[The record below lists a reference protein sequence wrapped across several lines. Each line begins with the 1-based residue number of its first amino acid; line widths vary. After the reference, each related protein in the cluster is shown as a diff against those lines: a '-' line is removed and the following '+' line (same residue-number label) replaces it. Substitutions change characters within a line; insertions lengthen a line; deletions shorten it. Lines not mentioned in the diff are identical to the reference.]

1 MKNSIK
7 KINWKK
13 CGGLM
18 PAIIQE
24 SNTDTVLM
32 LGYMNK
38 ESFIKT
44 LKTKK
49 VWFYSRSRKRLW
61 MKGETSKNV
70 LNVVSITP
78 DCDSDSLLIKVKP
91 SGPTCHRGN
100 YSCFGKKKFSL
111 QELYDTLF
119 DRKSNPRDGSFSSML
134 LLDEKLIKL
143 KIKEECKEVL
153 DYKSRRNLI
162 WEIADLT
169 YFVMLLM
176 VKRGI
181 KMDEIMNELR
191 MRRK

>member
-1 MKNSIK
+1 MK
-7 KINWKK
+7 
-13 CGGLM
+13 GGTSEN
-18 PAIIQE
+18 IQE
-24 SNTDTVLM
+24 
-32 LGYMNK
+32 
-38 ESFIKT
+38 IK
-44 LKTKK
+44 
-49 VWFYSRSRKRLW
+49 
-61 MKGETSKNV
+61 
-70 LNVVSITP
+70 SIRY
-78 DCDSDSLLIKVKP
+78 DCDKDALLFIVKQR
-91 SGPTCHRGN
+91 GVACHTGS